1 MKTNR
6 DKVTIFPP
14 TYRPAGHI
22 ILFSSFNFFVSQ
34 GKGPCRMRTARRRT
48 WPENIDPQPGEC
60 QRPETRGAPEQ
71 HPEDSRGHDDGRC
84 PHPQAHDYQ
93 GGEHHLDER
102 DDDEHGR
109 AAGECERG
117 IRVDD
122 LVVILYFAYVVEE
135 HHASRVQAH
144 VQYGPIHVP
153 ALCDPFTDSF
163 SMPRA
168 VQFAFQTPVRRISGH
183 AAPPQSSCRAKDQC
197 VWMISQP
204 PDVAAV

>member
-1 MKTNR
+1 M
-6 DKVTIFPP
+6 P
-14 TYRPAGHI
+14 Y
-22 ILFSSFNFFVSQ
+22 
-34 GKGPCRMRTARRRT
+34 
-48 WPENIDPQPGEC
+48 PQ
-60 QRPETRGAPEQ
+60 T
-71 HPEDSRGHDDGRC
+71 
-84 PHPQAHDYQ
+84 HDYQ
-93 GGEHHLDER
+93 GGEHHFDQR
-102 DDDEHGR
+102 NDDEYGR

-135 HHASRVQAH
+135 HHASREQAH

-163 SMPRA
+163 FHAPCRAICFQNPRTA
-168 VQFAFQTPVRRISGH
+168 NIRH

-197 VWMISQP
+197 VCTISQP